1 MSEFRSAQIEYSNY
15 YQMLSD
21 EIRMQAFH
29 TAIKCTINPGD
40 IVVDLGAGTGILGI
54 WALQAGAARVYTIEQ
69 TGAIDLAREIAR
81 VNGCSDRMEFIQD
94 NSLNVSLPQRANVI
108 LSETLGS
115 FAVDENM
122 LQFITDARDRMLVDG
137 GVMIPGSIALF
148 AAPVDNKDIYD
159 KIDFWRRFPGVDF
172 SPAFEIFSRKIMV
185 ESIRSGQ
192 LLAKPLRLQT
202 VNLYTW
208 KGASYMSRGY
218 FPIRRAGVIHGMA
231 GWFATTLCKDVEIN
245 TAPDQPVTHWKQ
257 AFFPFRDPI
266 RVVRGDIL
274 DWSVEIS
281 GKSPDSDHTMISY
294 QYRCTQMC
302 KEMQKKGVG
311 RNEPCPC
318 GSGLKFKKCC
328 GRMDGN
334 LCSDT

>member
-1 MSEFRSAQIEYSNY
+1 MSEFHAAQIEYSNY

-29 TAIKCTINPGD
+29 TAIKQIIKPGD

-108 LSETLGS
+108 LSE
-115 FAVDENM
+115 
-122 LQFITDARDRMLVDG
+122 
-137 GVMIPGSIALF
+137 F

-202 VNLYTW
+202 VNLNTW

-266 RVVRGDIL
+266 RVVQGDVL

-334 LCSDT
+334 SCSDT